1 MPKPAFRLPFAVTI
15 LLVGANLRPS
25 LASIGPLL
33 APIQRDT
40 GLGDTAAGLLTSL
53 PVLLMGLCL
62 LGTGR
67 LYAALGGKGGVAAG
81 LAAIGLA
88 GAMRWLWPSGPALLA
103 SAVAGGVGIA
113 VVQALLPAIIRSRA
127 GSQSA
132 AMMGLYSTAIMGGA
146 AIASF
151 VAPRIASAH
160 GWAAAAG
167 IWAVPAFA
175 ALAIWWSTPVA
186 TQPRATPAPAAAL
199 SGHARMWLLLAF
211 FGLGTGAYALVL
223 AWLPPFYVGLGWSA
237 QDAGGLL
244 GGLTLAE
251 VAAGTGV
258 ALAVAHCH
266 DRRPLIL
273 LAIGALFAGMAC
285 LCLAPLSL
293 AWSAAMLC
301 GLGIGAL
308 FPLGLIVALDHGRN
322 APDAARILGFVQGGG
337 YLLAAVLPLI
347 AGALRQ
353 HLANLAPA
361 WWLMA
366 ALCPALALMALRLRP
381 GTYLD

>member
-186 TQPRATPAPAAAL
+186 TQPR
-199 SGHARMWLLLAF
+199 
-211 FGLGTGAYALVL
+211 
-223 AWLPPFYVGLGWSA
+223 
-237 QDAGGLL
+237 
-244 GGLTLAE
+244 
-251 VAAGTGV
+251 
-258 ALAVAHCH
+258 
-266 DRRPLIL
+266 
-273 LAIGALFAGMAC
+273 
-285 LCLAPLSL
+285 
-293 AWSAAMLC
+293 
-301 GLGIGAL
+301 
-308 FPLGLIVALDHGRN
+308 
-322 APDAARILGFVQGGG
+322 
-337 YLLAAVLPLI
+337 
-347 AGALRQ
+347 
-353 HLANLAPA
+353 
-361 WWLMA
+361 
-366 ALCPALALMALRLRP
+366 
-381 GTYLD
+381 